1 MVMIQSGRQKGHL
14 RQLTVCVILAAV
26 ALVSCSREES
36 IERGDVTLYPVFSNE
51 IETSVITRAAADYTT
66 YSGHRQNI
74 YAEAVAYEGDNHLS
88 SFDASGWFLPDEQN
102 PGRWFS
108 RVNVHSGKN
117 YYLYCYTSMP
127 IDEGSMPTF
136 TYTSSSNVT
145 LRFSGFDIITTIDP
159 LVSTASTGKLLCSN
173 EYLAPDPTQHYPQL
187 SDNANADF
195 TFGKFNIG
203 TVSTGTYQGHPASTK
218 VFLALDHLFAK
229 ATFSFKVDSAY
240 NSIRT
245 IKLKE
250 AAITTSQGLF
260 TGTHTYSF
268 ADREFNLDQNGS
280 FTTRNLRIDLVG
292 EGSYITVDP
301 TKVDEN
307 NRVVLD
313 SDTTELG
320 WFCFL
325 PRTGLPEFTLTVQ
338 YDVYDKSGH
347 LIRADQTATN
357 KNILKKVSRPEK
369 GKNYKITV
377 NVIPSYLYQLSDDDV
392 QVELSVEDS

>member
-1 MVMIQSGRQKGHL
+1 
-14 RQLTVCVILAAV
+14 
-26 ALVSCSREES
+26 
-36 IERGDVTLYPVFSNE
+36 
-51 IETSVITRAAADYTT
+51 
-66 YSGHRQNI
+66 
-74 YAEAVAYEGDNHLS
+74 
-88 SFDASGWFLPDEQN
+88 
-102 PGRWFS
+102 
-108 RVNVHSGKN
+108 
-117 YYLYCYTSMP
+117 MP

-136 TYTSSSNVT
+136 TYTSSSDVKLT
-145 LRFSGFDIITTIDP
+145 FSGFDIITTIDP

-173 EYLAPDPTQHYPQL
+173 EYLTPDPTQHYPQL

-203 TVSTGTYQGHPASTK
+203 TVSTGTYLGQPASTK

-229 ATFSFKVDSAY
+229 ATFSFKVDDDY
-240 NSIRT
+240 NDIRT

-250 AAITTSQGLF
+250 ASITTNQGLF

-268 ADREFNLDQNGS
+268 ADREFKLDQNGTFGS
-280 FTTRNLRIDLVG
+280 RNLRIDLIG
-292 EGSYITVDP
+292 EGSYITVDSA
-301 TKVDEN
+301 KIDDN
-307 NRVVLD
+307 NRIVLD
-313 SDTTELG
+313 NDTTELA

-338 YDVYDKSGH
+338 YDVYDKSGN
-347 LIRADQTATN
+347 LVRENATATN
-357 KNILKKVSRPEK
+357 KNILKKITRPEK